1 MCARQNAKSCQNEY
15 IKVIDALAQRWT
27 IMCLIMLTVNC
38 QAICETC
45 HQSDVCASVPSD
57 TYSCALQAAANNI
70 SRRVLQPPTLPTQ
83 MDTVR
88 TSARSVSRCKSPL
101 CDCFLFSA
109 LQIRNSWLKEIQ
121 ILTSIMEEKLHS
133 YRPVTSISLSHGIR
147 LKMWAA
153 LQH

>member
-1 MCARQNAKSCQNEY
+1 MHLCVRARQNAKSCRIEY
-15 IKVIDALAQRWT
+15 IKVIDVLAQRWT

-70 SRRVLQPPTLPTQ
+70 SRRVLQPPTLPTRV
-83 MDTVR
+83 DTVR

-109 LQIRNSWLKEIQ
+109 LQTHNSGSKRSESCHQSRRRNCVLIAP
-121 ILTSIMEEKLHS
+121 LPAFHS
-133 YRPVTSISLSHGIR
+133 VMGYV
-147 LKMWAA
+147 
-153 LQH
+153 

>member
-1 MCARQNAKSCQNEY
+1 MQSCQNEY
-15 IKVIDALAQRWT
+15 INVIDVLAQRWT

-70 SRRVLQPPTLPTQ
+70 SRCVLQPPTLPTQ
-83 MDTVR
+83 VDTVR
-88 TSARSVSRCKSPL
+88 TSARSITRCKSPL

-109 LQIRNSWLKEIQ
+109 LQIHNSGSKRSKSWHQSWRRNYTLIA
-121 ILTSIMEEKLHS
+121 LLPAFHS
-133 YRPVTSISLSHGIR
+133 VIGYVWRCG
-147 LKMWAA
+147 KML